1 MIALEGRI
9 RIRDELR
16 KKNKRR
22 NVLKKMHFNIEMYVV
37 LHVDRNNP
45 PHKQMIENDKQKII
59 FEVSHI
65 TNMKSLC
72 KKSKPHPG
80 CIFHQDPFQRYFL

>member
-1 MIALEGRI
+1 
-9 RIRDELR
+9 
-16 KKNKRR
+16 
-22 NVLKKMHFNIEMYVV
+22 MHFNIEMYVV

-59 FEVSHI
+59 FEVLHI

-80 CIFHQDPFQRYFL
+80 CIFHQDPFQRYFLWLLELPQVLSEMSGWVENLLKIVT